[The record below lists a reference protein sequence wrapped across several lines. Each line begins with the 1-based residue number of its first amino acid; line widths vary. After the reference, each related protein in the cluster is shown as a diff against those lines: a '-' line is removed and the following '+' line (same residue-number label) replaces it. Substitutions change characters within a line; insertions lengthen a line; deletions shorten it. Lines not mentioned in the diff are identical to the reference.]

1 MHSDKQILSA
11 DMPEDMQE
19 PQGKAPMMLKGN
31 SNSVAMQN
39 VKELMQRKGMGE
51 VAAHKMAMAN
61 QKGHPN
67 RHKNLKN
74 FLHPRKDGK
83 QHES

>member
-1 MHSDKQILSA
+1 MPLIDELLRRAQAAKDIELPVDPGAKIVNPSTWGKSGIREDKT
-11 DMPEDMQE
+11 
-19 PQGKAPMMLKGN
+19 
-31 SNSVAMQN
+31 
-39 VKELMQRKGMGE
+39 
-51 VAAHKMAMAN
+51 

-83 QHES
+83 QHGS